1 MLNVKIYTFEEFRK
15 SREESIKSIKNLPD
29 GRLKDECMAI
39 EEAQIE
45 RFQRYTQESDLQKKI
60 DEELE
65 RRKQF
70 NQAMLRECGIKF

>member
-1 MLNVKIYTFEEFRK
+1 MLTMK
-15 SREESIKSIKNLPD
+15 
-29 GRLKDECMAI
+29 
-39 EEAQIE
+39 
-45 RFQRYTQESDLQKKI
+45 DLQKKI